1 LLRYAGTRII
11 LAFKRHDHSSSVSKG
26 AFMPRLAPLLTAALA
41 FGPLAVPLCQAA
53 PPDTART
60 AAWFSAHKERPPM
73 LRQFLQRMP
82 KGADLHSH
90 ISGAVYAESYLK
102 WAAEANFC
110 VDTDK
115 LAFVPPPCTETG
127 TQQLAAKLPT
137 GTYSA
142 LVDRMS
148 TRNLAYAGRSG
159 HDQFFDTFGVFG
171 PVSGIPDRFVSMVAE
186 LADRAA
192 AQHILYLELMTT
204 FQSGAVRKLGSS
216 LPWATESDFARRR
229 QWLLDNGLIKLVEA
243 GQKDLDTLD
252 AAYDQT
258 QACATNGHGLA
269 AAPDDESLRH
279 ARSPSPPRPS
289 PASGRGE
296 RSEALRDFAGKAKPG
311 CSVTVRWQQQ
321 TSRTG
326 PPEQV
331 FAQLA
336 YAFELAKADKRV
348 VGINLVAPED
358 DPVALRD
365 YPLQMEM
372 VGFLSKLAP
381 EVRIALHAGELA
393 LGLVPP
399 DRLRNHIR
407 DAVRVAGAQRIGHAV
422 DIGYEDGAAETLK
435 TMREKGVAAE
445 ICLTSNDVILGVK
458 GKDHPFPDYLAAGVP
473 VVLASDD
480 EGVSR
485 IDLSNEYLRAA
496 QGYGLSYRQLKQ
508 LSRNSLEYSFLPGG
522 SLWQSAD
529 RLIAACRGDTPGAS
543 KPSATCQAYLAG
555 SEKASRQWALE
566 AEYEAFEKLPEW
578 KKVGH

>member
-1 LLRYAGTRII
+1 
-11 LAFKRHDHSSSVSKG
+11 
-26 AFMPRLAPLLTAALA
+26 MPRLALLLTTAVA
-41 FGPLAVPLCQAA
+41 FISLGAPLCQAGPA
-53 PPDTART
+53 DTART
-60 AAWFSAHKERPPM
+60 GAWFSAHKDRPPM

-90 ISGAVYAESYLK
+90 ISGAIYAESYLK
-102 WAAEANFC
+102 WAAEADYC
-110 VDTDK
+110 VDTEK
-115 LAFVPPPCTETG
+115 LAFIPPPCTETG
-127 TQQLAAKLPT
+127 KQVLAAKLPT

-148 TRNLAYAGRSG
+148 TRNLAHAGRSG
-159 HDQFFDTFGVFG
+159 HDQFFDTFGIFG

-192 AQHILYLELMTT
+192 AQHILYLELMVT
-204 FQSGAVRKLGSS
+204 FQGGAVRKLGAG
-216 LPWATESDFARRR
+216 LPWAAESDFARRR
-229 QWLLDNGLIKLVEA
+229 QWLLDNGLLKLVEA
-243 GQKDLDTLD
+243 GKKDLDTLD
-252 AAYDQT
+252 AAYGQT
-258 QACATNGHGLA
+258 QACATPA
-269 AAPDDESLRH
+269 AR
-279 ARSPSPPRPS
+279 
-289 PASGRGE
+289 
-296 RSEALRDFAGKAKPG
+296 PG
-311 CSVTVRWQQQ
+311 CSVSVRWQQQ
-321 TSRTG
+321 TVRTG

-336 YAFELAKADKRV
+336 YAFELAQADKRV
-348 VGINLVAPED
+348 VGLNLVAPED

-365 YPLQMEM
+365 YHLQMEM

-399 DRLRNHIR
+399 DRLRSHIR

-435 TMREKGVAAE
+435 AMREKGVAAE

-485 IDLSNEYLRAA
+485 IDLSHEYLRAA

-508 LSRNSLEYSFLPGG
+508 LSRNSLAYSFLPGR
-522 SLWQSAD
+522 SLWQSAG
-529 RLIAACRGDTPGAS
+529 RLTNDCRKDAPGAA
-543 KPSATCQAYLAG
+543 KPSNTCQAFLAG

-566 AEYEAFEKLPEW
+566 ANFDAFERLPEW
-578 KKVGH
+578 SKAGH